1 MKDKKMG
8 VCLICGTEF
17 VKTRPDKK
25 YCSRRCTQIAMDRAQ
40 RARKK
45 EAMLKQGKDCPHN
58 KVLVCTDR
66 KCDTC
71 GWNPVVAKRRSESHG
86 KR

>member
-1 MKDKKMG
+1 MGYKEIG

-17 VKTRPDKK
+17 VKTRTDRK
-25 YCSRRCTQIAMDRAQ
+25 YCSHRCAHIASNRFQRDRK
-40 RARKK
+40 R
-45 EAMLKQGKDCPHN
+45 EVHTDCPHN
-58 KVLVCTDR
+58 KELICTNR
-66 KCDTC
+66 NCGTC

>member
-1 MKDKKMG
+1 MGYKEIG

-25 YCSRRCTQIAMDRAQ
+25 HCSRRCTQISADRAK
-40 RARKK
+40 RARVREK
-45 EAMLKQGKDCPHN
+45 GTDCPHN
-58 KVLVCTDR
+58 KELVCTDR

-71 GWNPVVAKRRSESHG
+71 GWNPAVAKRRSASHG